1 MRYHADGMPG
11 SLAPVHLA
19 VDLAAVV
26 DATPLETKPFDHIYM
41 RDIFPPT
48 FYAALLD
55 RLPATGRYRELRH
68 REAIRPDGRSARRK
82 FYLFPEQIML
92 LPSEQRA
99 LWLSLSKQLRSR
111 ELQDAFKRRFRG
123 ALERRFGRS
132 IDTLSF
138 YPVPMLLRDFGGYRI
153 GIHGDSMS
161 KAITV
166 QLYLPR
172 DDAQAHLGTRLH
184 EGRDG
189 DAAARVL
196 ALKFLPA
203 TGYGFPVMRHE
214 SWHSVAETSDADGVR
229 DSLML
234 TYYVQ
239 DTKADWVIE
248 RLKRFW
254 LFVVYG
260 LRRCPGVI
268 PRSS

>member
-11 SLAPVHLA
+11 SPAPVDLA
-19 VDLAAVV
+19 VDLVAVV
-26 DATPLETKPFDHIYM
+26 EATPLETKPFDHIYM

-68 REAIRPDGRSARRK
+68 RDAIRPDGRSARRK

-92 LPSEQRA
+92 LPSNHRS
-99 LWLSLSKQLRSR
+99 LWLSLCKQLRSR
-111 ELQDAFKRRFRG
+111 ELQEAFKRRFRG

-132 IDTLSF
+132 IDRLSF

-172 DDAQAHLGTRLH
+172 DEAQAHLGTRLH
-184 EGRDG
+184 DGRDG
-189 DAAARVL
+189 EAASRVL
-196 ALKFLPA
+196 ALQFLPA
-203 TGYGFPVMRHE
+203 SGYAFPVMRHE
-214 SWHSVAETSDADGVR
+214 SWHSVAQTSEADGVR

-248 RLKRFW
+248 RLKRIW

-260 LRRCPGVI
+260 LRR
-268 PRSS
+268 